1 MMQTG
6 LQSLF
11 VLLLAVQHAGGQ
23 NLAGVLSALQGQA
36 GEVLVKGDSDYE
48 SRRLVM
54 NAACTDEPAV
64 IVRPTS
70 EADVSVIVKAAK
82 DANMPIS
89 IRSGGHSYTCTNIKQ
104 DSVHL
109 DMRGMDSI
117 QLTEDSSSPTGL
129 AAVLEPGATWGNV
142 LRAIPTD
149 RYSYPHGQCR
159 SVGVAGYLLGGGV
172 NWLGTYNKY
181 GYGAENILSMRVV
194 LADGRIAEVTAEKT
208 EILSPS
214 PSTVSHTD
222 SNNLFF
228 ALRGAGS
235 SYGVVTQFKYIVHE
249 VPEAKPAI
257 LLAWADNS
265 DDLAAIK
272 AAGQASPDYSV
283 TISLEYAQDF
293 WQNALASPIYRVLFP
308 PIMRILRTLG
318 RIRDGTDSYPVFL
331 TVTDIRPEAG
341 RTTEVQRAVDHV
353 KSQGVRLVLEK
364 DIAHRIFHIFGEI
377 LYERNIVE
385 QEGWQNGEYFLT
397 SFNFGNLNSH
407 SSFEDVFF
415 NDVSFGNKR
424 SNFLDSVEQG
434 CDYCFWMIHYRNR
447 QSQTAISLNS
457 PISTERS
464 EDNPDSL
471 DTNLVCMFKESSS
484 NCPAL
489 VERVK
494 SSIESKISSM
504 EPTYSKYA
512 NFPSCSSSDWSTRY
526 WGQSFSQ
533 LQEIKEEWDPCNI
546 FNHCQSVG
554 TTTSSGSCCCPFA
567 TSTCSA
573 DPLSA
578 TGTCSATSSTTTASS
593 STCLTTSGRACVF
606 PFTYQGVVHNSCTL
620 SGFPNPWCSTLTDG
634 SGTHITGNFGDCASN
649 CPVEQETTTASPACS
664 TTAGQACVFPFT
676 YNGVQHTA
684 CTLSG
689 FSTPWCST
697 QTDGSGTHVT
707 GNYGDCN
714 DSCPMEE
721 NSNNPFPILGGI
733 FGR

>member
-1 MMQTG
+1 MGLLGRHLPGVIGRLFGMKIERNMIQTG

-11 VLLLAVQHAGGQ
+11 VLLLVPVQHVGGQ
-23 NLAGVLSALQGQA
+23 DLAGVLGVLQGQA

-70 EADVSVIVKAAK
+70 EEDVSVIVKAAK

-89 IRSGGHSYTCTNIKQ
+89 VRSGGHSYTCTNIKQ
-104 DSVHL
+104 DSVHI
-109 DMRGMDSI
+109 DMREMDSI
-117 QLTEDSSSPTGL
+117 ELTQDSSSPTGL

-181 GYGAENILSMRVV
+181 GYGAENILNMRVV
-194 LADGRIAEVTAEKT
+194 LADGRVAEVTAEKT
-208 EILSPS
+208 EILSPTR
-214 PSTVSHTD
+214 STVTHTD

-257 LLAWADNS
+257 LLAWADS
-265 DDLAAIK
+265 SADLAAIK

-293 WQNALASPIYRVLFP
+293 WQNALASPIYRILFP
-308 PIMRILRTLG
+308 PIMRILRRLG
-318 RIRDGTDSYPVFL
+318 RIRYGTDSYPVFL
-331 TVTDIRPEAG
+331 TVTDNRAEAG
-341 RTTEVQRAVDHV
+341 RTTEVQRAVEHV

-364 DIAHRIFHIFGEI
+364 EIAHKIFHIFGEI

-385 QEGWQNGEYFLT
+385 QEGWQNGEFFLS

-407 SSFEDVFF
+407 DSFEDVFF

-424 SNFLDSVEQG
+424 SSFLDSVEEG

-447 QSQTAISLNS
+447 QSQTAISLTS

-464 EDNPDSL
+464 EDNPNSL
-471 DTNLVCMFKESSS
+471 DTNLVCMFKDSTS

-494 SSIESKISSM
+494 ASIESKISSL
-504 EPTYSKYA
+504 EPSYSKYA
-512 NFPSCSSSDWSTRY
+512 NFPSCSSSDWASRY

-533 LQEIKEEWDPCNI
+533 LQEIKDEWDPCNI

-567 TSTCSA
+567 SSTCSA
-573 DPLSA
+573 STLSA
-578 TGTCSATSSTTTASS
+578 TATCS
-593 STCLTTSGRACVF
+593 TTSA
-606 PFTYQGVVHNSCTL
+606 P
-620 SGFPNPWCSTLTDG
+620 PP
-634 SGTHITGNFGDCASN
+634 
-649 CPVEQETTTASPACS
+649 TTASPTCS
-664 TTAGQACVFPFT
+664 TTTGQTCVFPFT

-689 FSTPWCST
+689 FPTPWCST
-697 QTDGSGTHVT
+697 QTDGSGLHVT

-721 NSNNPFPILGGI
+721 QRPNNPFPILGGI
-733 FGR
+733 FGY

>member
-1 MMQTG
+1 MGTLWSAFDWGRREVFWINMGGQNMMRTG

-11 VLLLAVQHAGGQ
+11 VLLLVVQAVQFVAGQ
-23 NLAGVLSALQGQA
+23 DLSGVLSALQGQA
-36 GEVLVKGDSDYE
+36 GEVLVKGDADYE

-70 EADVSVIVKAAK
+70 EEDVSVIIKAAN

-89 IRSGGHSYTCTNIKQ
+89 IRSGGHSYTCTNIKK
-104 DSVHL
+104 DSVHI

-117 QLTEDSSSPTGL
+117 ELTQESGSPTGL
-129 AAVLEPGATWGNV
+129 AAVLEAGATWGNV
-142 LRAIPTD
+142 LRAIPTN

-181 GYGAENILSMRVV
+181 GYGAENILSMGAV
-194 LADGRIAEVTAEKT
+194 LADGRIVEVTAEKT

-214 PSTVSHTD
+214 RSTVVHTE

-235 SYGVVTQFKYIVHE
+235 SFGVVTQFKYIVHE

-293 WQNALASPIYRVLFP
+293 WKNALASPIYRVLFP

-318 RIRDGTDSYPVFL
+318 RIRYGTNSYPVFL

-364 DIAHRIFHIFGEI
+364 DIAHR
-377 LYERNIVE
+377 
-385 QEGWQNGEYFLT
+385 
-397 SFNFGNLNSH
+397 
-407 SSFEDVFF
+407 
-415 NDVSFGNKR
+415 
-424 SNFLDSVEQG
+424 
-434 CDYCFWMIHYRNR
+434 
-447 QSQTAISLNS
+447 
-457 PISTERS
+457 
-464 EDNPDSL
+464 
-471 DTNLVCMFKESSS
+471 
-484 NCPAL
+484 
-489 VERVK
+489 
-494 SSIESKISSM
+494 
-504 EPTYSKYA
+504 
-512 NFPSCSSSDWSTRY
+512 
-526 WGQSFSQ
+526 
-533 LQEIKEEWDPCNI
+533 
-546 FNHCQSVG
+546 
-554 TTTSSGSCCCPFA
+554 
-567 TSTCSA
+567 
-573 DPLSA
+573 
-578 TGTCSATSSTTTASS
+578 
-593 STCLTTSGRACVF
+593 
-606 PFTYQGVVHNSCTL
+606 
-620 SGFPNPWCSTLTDG
+620 SGFPDPWCSTLADA
-634 SGTHITGNFGDCASN
+634 SGTHITGNFGDCASS
-649 CPVEQETTTASPACS
+649 CPVEQTSTTASPACS
-664 TTAGQACVFPFT
+664 TTTGQSCVFPFT

-689 FSTPWCST
+689 FPTPWCST

-707 GNYGDCN
+707 GNYGNCN
-714 DSCPMEE
+714 ADCPMEE
-721 NSNNPFPILGGI
+721 TGSNNPFPILGRI
-733 FGR
+733 FGH

>member
-1 MMQTG
+1 MLATG
-6 LQSLF
+6 LQNSLF
-11 VLLLAVQHAGGQ
+11 LILLVQCAGGQ
-23 NLAGVLSALQGQA
+23 DLAGVLSALQGQA
-36 GEVLVKGDSDYE
+36 GEVLVKGDPDYE

-54 NAACTDEPAV
+54 NAACSDEPAV

-70 EADVSVIVKAAK
+70 EADVSVIVRAAR
-82 DANMPIS
+82 DADLPIS

-104 DSVHL
+104 DSVHI

-117 QLTEDSSSPTGL
+117 QLTQDSSSPTGL
-129 AAVLEPGATWGNV
+129 AAILEPGATWGNV

-208 EILSPS
+208 EILSPT
-214 PSTVSHTD
+214 PSTVVHTE

-235 SYGVVTQFKYIVHE
+235 SYGVATQFKYIVHE

-265 DDLAAIK
+265 ADLAAIK

-293 WQNALASPIYRVLFP
+293 WQNALASPIYRILFP
-308 PIMRILRTLG
+308 PIMRILRRLG
-318 RIRDGTDSYPVFL
+318 QLRDGTDSYPVFL

-353 KSQGVRLVLEK
+353 KSQGVRLVLER

-385 QEGWQNGEYFLT
+385 QEGWQNGEFYLS

-407 SSFEDVFF
+407 DSFEDVFF

-447 QSQTAISLNS
+447 QSQTAISLTS

-464 EDNPDSL
+464 EDNPESL
-471 DTNLVCMFKESSS
+471 DTNLVCMFKESTSS
-484 NCPAL
+484 CPAL

-494 SSIESKISSM
+494 SSIESKISGM

-512 NFPSCSSSDWSTRY
+512 NFPSCSASDWATRY

-554 TTTSSGSCCCPFA
+554 TTSSSGSCCCPFSSSTCPSA
-567 TSTCSA
+567 PLSSSSTCS
-573 DPLSA
+573 S
-578 TGTCSATSSTTTASS
+578 TSTST
-593 STCLTTSGRACVF
+593 STCLTTSGQACVF

-620 SGFPNPWCSTLTDG
+620 SGFPD
-634 SGTHITGNFGDCASN
+634 
-649 CPVEQETTTASPACS
+649 
-664 TTAGQACVFPFT
+664 
-676 YNGVQHTA
+676 
-684 CTLSG
+684 
-689 FSTPWCST
+689 PWCST

-707 GNYGDCN
+707 GNYGDCAS
-714 DSCPMEE
+714 SCPVEQE
-721 NSNNPFPILGGI
+721 TTTTSPTCSTTSGQACVFPFTYNGVQHSACTLSGFPTPWCSTATDGSGVHVTGNYGDCNDLCPIESNNPFPILGGI